1 MDSRLI
7 DLVDDNDEDKSIF
20 KKRRFSF
27 KRLQL
32 RRVTKLEKS
41 DIFYLEEEL
50 RGL

>member
-7 DLVDDNDEDKSIF
+7 DLIEDDDGEKSIF
-20 KKRRFSF
+20 KKKRFSF